1 MSTPSSSARRS
12 EIPDRQYGLAK
23 LLRAAHVR
31 SGRLAEALQTAE
43 ATSRG
48 LDMSFQSRLELVTDL
63 IARIDVMQAGLRIT
77 FGIAGIVRHLSGGEN
92 PNQPPGEDVIAVD
105 FPMPSI
111 VQNGSVKLVVTQPSQ
126 RNEDASLVAA
136 IARGTCWFEELT
148 SGKAS
153 SISSIASR
161 ENVTDSYI
169 SRLLNLAL
177 LSPTVVR
184 QVLEGSPAATRVA
197 RHEMTGQR
205 LSALWRKQELAE
217 GRGLKLKDRLAN
229 RSSPV
234 AQPDRATVS

>member
-1 MSTPSSSARRS
+1 MP
-12 EIPDRQYGLAK
+12 
-23 LLRAAHVR
+23 
-31 SGRLAEALQTAE
+31 
-43 ATSRG
+43 
-48 LDMSFQSRLELVTDL
+48 FQSRLELVTDL

-77 FGIAGIVRHLSGGEN
+77 FGVTGIVRYLSGGEN
-92 PNQPPGEDVIAVD
+92 ANRPTGEDVISVD

-126 RNEDASLVAA
+126 RNEDASLIAA

-161 ENVTDSYI
+161 ENVTDSYV

-177 LSPTVVR
+177 LSPTIVD
-184 QVLEGSPAATRVA
+184 QVLDGSPTATEAA

-205 LSALWRKQELAE
+205 LSALWR
-217 GRGLKLKDRLAN
+217 GRSVSQ
-229 RSSPV
+229 SSAWSAARPQV
-234 AQPDRATVS
+234 K

>member
-1 MSTPSSSARRS
+1 
-12 EIPDRQYGLAK
+12 
-23 LLRAAHVR
+23 
-31 SGRLAEALQTAE
+31 
-43 ATSRG
+43 
-48 LDMSFQSRLELVTDL
+48 
-63 IARIDVMQAGLRIT
+63 
-77 FGIAGIVRHLSGGEN
+77 
-92 PNQPPGEDVIAVD
+92 
-105 FPMPSI
+105 MPSI
-111 VQNGSVKLVVTQPSQ
+111 VQNGSVKLVVTKPSQ
-126 RNEDASLVAA
+126 RNEDASLIAA

-148 SGKAS
+148 SGKAL

-205 LSALWRKQELAE
+205 LSALWRKQGLAE

-229 RSSPV
+229 RFGPV